1 MTQTEELAFL
11 EKHCASIGEHFDT
24 VQIFVTRFDAEQG
37 TCNASYGSGN
47 WFARRGQI
55 QDWLVKEN
63 EQTCVGVRKSE
74 EET

>member
-1 MTQTEELAFL
+1 MTQTEALALL
-11 EKHCASIGEHFDT
+11 EKHCAGIGEHFDT
-24 VQIFVTRFDAEQG
+24 VQIFVTCFDAEQG

-55 QDWLVKEN
+55 QDWLVKKN
-63 EQTCVGVRKSE
+63 EETRIDIRKFE